1 MTNTHALEK
10 PQRIPIADAQADAF
24 FPSGLEY
31 NPPARGMWNIVHM
44 GMLLPEAHQI
54 FACAQGCLRGVILTA
69 AEMRALD
76 RLSWISVSESD
87 MFDGTLESDIIDG
100 VCEILQ
106 KLDKRPPVVLL
117 YLSCIHLFAG
127 CDFEMILSEL
137 SDRHSDITFV
147 DCYMTPTMRQT
158 VSPVTKMSVQLYGA
172 LRPQPLNPKAVGIIG
187 NDRPTDEGSELVKI
201 IRQNGFTLRDIT
213 LCQSYEDYCK
223 LADCSINISYLPT
236 AALAGEELQRRFGAK
251 HLPLPVRYD
260 FDGIAENYRTLCGA
274 LGVPVPDFSEETA
287 QARQA
292 LRNTLDVIGDISI
305 AIDYTAVSRPFELA
319 WLLYEHGFP
328 IKYVIADSAGGEES
342 AFDKLKSNCPNLE
355 IYAAANVNML
365 DMPDRAHEPVLAIGQ
380 KAAYYFATDHFVNIV
395 ANGGY
400 YGYAGI
406 QKIAALMTEAYQNP
420 KDRKEVLRHKG
431 FGCESCLL

>member
-1 MTNTHALEK
+1 MTDTHTLDK
-10 PQRIPIADAQADAF
+10 PQMITISDAEAGAF

-69 AEMRALD
+69 AEMLALD

-127 CDFEMILSEL
+127 CDFEMILGEL
-137 SDRHSDITFV
+137 SHRYSDIMFV

-158 VSPVTKMSVQLYGA
+158 VSPVTKMSAQLYGA
-172 LRPQPLNPKAVGIIG
+172 LKPLPLNPKAVGIIG
-187 NDRPTDEGSELVKI
+187 NDRPTDEASELVRI
-201 IRQNGFTLRDIT
+201 LRENGFTLRDIT
-213 LCQSYEDYCK
+213 LCGSYEDYLA
-223 LADCSINISYLPT
+223 LADCCINISYLPT
-236 AALAGEELQRRFGAK
+236 AGLAGEELQRRFGAK
-251 HLPLPVRYD
+251 HLPLAARYD
-260 FDGIAENYRTLCGA
+260 FDGIAENYQLLCDA
-274 LGVPVPDFSEETA
+274 LGVSVPDFSQETA

-292 LRNTLDVIGDISI
+292 LRNARAVIGDRPI
-305 AIDYTAVSRPFELA
+305 AIDYTAVTRPFELA
-319 WLLYEHGFP
+319 WLLWEHGFSV
-328 IKYVIADSAGGEES
+328 KYVIADSAGGEEA
-342 AFDKLKSNCPNLE
+342 AFEKLKANCPDLE
-355 IYAAANVNML
+355 IYAAANINML
-365 DMPDRAHEPVLAIGQ
+365 DMPDRVHEPVLAIGQ
-380 KAAYYFATDHFVNIV
+380 KAAYYFATNHFVNIV

-406 QKIAALMTEAYQNP
+406 QKIAALMTEAYQTP

-431 FGCESCLL
+431 FGCQSCLL